1 MSLEIIKDNTIY
13 YNTALYRAYNLYLIE
28 ESKKFLST
36 IDPTIDDDSKNF
48 HKRFDRFIHE
58 NLEQLLEDNKE
69 DRSIE
74 KIFNV
79 MDWEDT
85 LTHHCKSLNIVY
97 KARGIKLI
105 MTIEKFNRKLKLEK
119 LNESNL

>member
-1 MSLEIIKDNTIY
+1 MSLEIIKDNTVT

-36 IDPTIDDDSKNF
+36 IDPTIGDNSKNF

-58 NLEQLLEDNKE
+58 LEELLEDNKE
-69 DRSIE
+69 DRDIE

-79 MDWEDT
+79 MDWEDI

-97 KARGIKLI
+97 RTRGIKLI

-119 LNESNL
+119 LQ